1 MLKLTL
7 DTNCII
13 AIDEDR
19 QPEAGSLRSLIKK
32 HDAGKVYLQLV
43 ATSASERQSSGPYLD
58 NFGKFRDRLNSIG
71 LGHLQLLLPLMVF
84 DVSYL
89 DWCVLADDQDLRML
103 EDIHSVLF
111 PGQPYILQDALALA
125 DKTVDPD
132 AVEQKW
138 RNRALDVHALW
149 CHFRYNGD
157 VFVTSD
163 KNFHRKQASLARFG
177 PVQVLAPCQADG
189 LVR

>member
-1 MLKLTL
+1 VLKLTL

-13 AIDEDR
+13 AIDEGR
-19 QPEAGSLRSLIKK
+19 QPQADCLRSLIKK
-32 HDAGKVYLQLV
+32 HDAGKVHLQLV

-58 NFGKFRDRLNSIG
+58 NFDKFRDRLNSIG
-71 LGHLQLLLPLMVF
+71 LSHLQLLLPLMVF

-103 EDIHSVLF
+103 EDIHNVLF
-111 PGQPYILQDALALA
+111 PGQPYILQDALTLA
-125 DKTVDPD
+125 DATVDSD
-132 AVEQKW
+132 TVERKW

-149 CHFRYNGD
+149 CHLRYNGD

-163 KNFHRKQASLARFG
+163 KNFHRKQTSLATFG
-177 PVQVLAPCQADG
+177 PVQILDPCQADG

>member
-13 AIDEDR
+13 AIDEGR
-19 QPEAGSLRSLIKK
+19 QPEADCLRALVKK
-32 HDAGKVYLQLV
+32 YDSGKLHLQLV

-71 LGHLQLLLPLMVF
+71 LGHLQLLLPLMVL

-103 EDIHSVLF
+103 EDIHNALF
-111 PGQPYILQDALALA
+111 PGKPYILQDALALA
-125 DKTVDPD
+125 NATVDAD
-132 AVEQKW
+132 TVERKW

-149 CHFRYNGD
+149 CHLRYNGD
-157 VFVTSD
+157 IFVTSD
-163 KNFHRKQASLARFG
+163 KNFHRKQASLAIFG
-177 PVQVLAPCQADG
+177 PVQILDPCQANG
-189 LVR
+189 LVT